1 VPTAS
6 PGPAARESRGED
18 ALILALTTEADGERA
33 EAMARE
39 LLDRRLAACVA
50 LTPLSSLY
58 HWRGALERSQ
68 EVQLLIKSQASQLQA
83 LEAAVHSLHSYDTPE
98 WLLWSVAASAG
109 YGSWLRQSCASS

>member
-1 VPTAS
+1 MPTAS

-18 ALILALTTEADGERA
+18 VLILALTTEADGERA

-83 LEAAVHSLHSYDTPE
+83 LEAAVHSLHSYATPE
-98 WLLWSVAASAG
+98 WLHWPVAASAA
-109 YGSWLRQSCASS
+109 YGSWVRQSCASS